1 MSTVGI
7 DNEELHLAAVGI
19 GVKVLGTLVEPAE
32 SLEVRSAGGELDTI
46 ASIEI
51 GNPEFGFIDI
61 GSDDVGETAAVSSE
75 RMSED
80 CREAGRYRVRAPV
93 VLPFFP
99 KLSCWPFYFSE

>member
-61 GSDDVGETAAVSSE
+61 GSEDVGETAAVSGEIRLSSI
-75 RMSED
+75 RPS
-80 CREAGRYRVRAPV
+80 RSVRSR
-93 VLPFFP
+93 L
-99 KLSCWPFYFSE
+99 Y